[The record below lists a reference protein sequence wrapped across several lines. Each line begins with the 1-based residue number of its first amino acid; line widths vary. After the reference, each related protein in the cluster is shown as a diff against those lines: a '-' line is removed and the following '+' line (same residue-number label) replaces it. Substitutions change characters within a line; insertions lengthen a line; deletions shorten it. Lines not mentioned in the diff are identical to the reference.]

1 MYLVGTVLGYALTLF
16 ILVLLARVVFD
27 WASVLMTSV
36 PPWARRGRE
45 LTHAATEPVIAPARR
60 VLRPV
65 RAGGMSLDLAFT
77 AVFILAIILRSIAF
91 SL

>member
-1 MYLVGTVLGYALTLF
+1 MSLIGTVLGYALTLF
-16 ILVLLARVVFD
+16 ILVMVARVIFD
-27 WASVLMTSV
+27 WARVLTVRV
-36 PPWARRGRE
+36 PPWARRAGE
-45 LTHAATEPVIAPARR
+45 LTHTVTEPVLAPARR

-65 RAGGMSLDLAFT
+65 RAGGMSIDLAFT